1 MQNSGNTC
9 SIQTV
14 FLMCAAHR
22 NKPSRVHI
30 HHLDGCLLC
39 QGPRCIGISRKQR
52 CLQQRGAADRSGKLV
67 QQKAGSPEGVGMNGA
82 GYLARHQEGGSILCA
97 PFCHSRKP
105 RVIVGSSLGS
115 KCLECCYVPFFF
127 SQLDFAVKAVVQIS
141 HLDHKTTTPLRAPA
155 LGRLCHFLC
164 YPLISPQLQYCPC
177 WPFGSSELS
186 VLSAG
191 FMGHREQK
199 YPRTALTA
207 QVLFLLPVDFG

>member
-14 FLMCAAHR
+14 FPMCAAHR

-82 GYLARHQEGGSILCA
+82 GYLAWHQEGGSILCA

-127 SQLDFAVKAVVQIS
+127 FPSWILLWKLWSRFLTWITRQQL
-141 HLDHKTTTPLRAPA
+141 HWE
-155 LGRLCHFLC
+155 
-164 YPLISPQLQYCPC
+164 PQH
-177 WPFGSSELS
+177 W
-186 VLSAG
+186 AG
-191 FMGHREQK
+191 FVIFSVIH
-199 YPRTALTA
+199 
-207 QVLFLLPVDFG
+207 

>member
-82 GYLARHQEGGSILCA
+82 GYLAWHQEGGSILCA

-127 SQLDFAVKAVVQIS
+127 FPSWI
-141 HLDHKTTTPLRAPA
+141 
-155 LGRLCHFLC
+155 
-164 YPLISPQLQYCPC
+164 
-177 WPFGSSELS
+177 
-186 VLSAG
+186 
-191 FMGHREQK
+191 
-199 YPRTALTA
+199 
-207 QVLFLLPVDFG
+207 LL

>member
-1 MQNSGNTC
+1 MC
-9 SIQTV
+9 SILPFQKTQGNCRLLLGV
-14 FLMCAAHR
+14 QMFGM
-22 NKPSRVHI
+22 
-30 HHLDGCLLC
+30 LLC
-39 QGPRCIGISRKQR
+39 S
-52 CLQQRGAADRSGKLV
+52 
-67 QQKAGSPEGVGMNGA
+67 
-82 GYLARHQEGGSILCA
+82 
-97 PFCHSRKP
+97 
-105 RVIVGSSLGS
+105 
-115 KCLECCYVPFFF
+115 FFF